1 MSRADCITRY
11 YVLPMIRR
19 RFLEQPLPPTALG
32 RGLPVAEW
40 RINHAASPVRTS
52 ATADAQ
58 EVGRALQAL
67 SS

>member
-1 MSRADCITRY
+1 
-11 YVLPMIRR
+11 MIRR